1 MQRDDVPEGIREVFD
16 LSEVF
21 EQSKRRGGLL
31 QLSFAGQ
38 KEKRKS
44 ISARRSNLF
53 KCIEV

>member
-1 MQRDDVPEGIREVFD
+1 MPEGIREVFD

-31 QLSFAGQ
+31 QFSFGGQ